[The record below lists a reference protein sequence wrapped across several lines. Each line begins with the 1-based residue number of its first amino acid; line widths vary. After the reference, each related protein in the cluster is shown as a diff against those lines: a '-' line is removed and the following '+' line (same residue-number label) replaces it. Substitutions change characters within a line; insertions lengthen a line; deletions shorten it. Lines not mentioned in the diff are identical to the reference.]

1 MSWLVAGPRIFRLF
15 MKGKFDPYVLCVT
28 FGQKSSKLNSRPVYC
43 SQLYGKCCTL
53 GYNTISNEGN
63 LKETLIKIVLLR
75 NSYCSKQYC
84 AGFMCIKE
92 SEIKSK
98 KTTNV
103 RWCNLLVC
111 LHSTS
116 WYTIV
121 WQKGIQD
128 EFQMGPFVLL
138 QTYGKLYDSI
148 KKWMMWH
155 HEPCAALFVWKK
167 TPNKQDPQ
175 WSEKYF
181 EGAL

>member
-1 MSWLVAGPRIFRLF
+1 M
-15 MKGKFDPYVLCVT
+15 
-28 FGQKSSKLNSRPVYC
+28 
-43 SQLYGKCCTL
+43 
-53 GYNTISNEGN
+53 
-63 LKETLIKIVLLR
+63 R
-75 NSYCSKQYC
+75 NSYCPKQYC
-84 AGFMCIKE
+84 AGFKCIKE

-167 TPNKQDPQ
+167 PRTNRTLNGVNNIFREHCSFYNTGIPRFTLLMWGHIKNPRKA
-175 WSEKYF
+175 KT
-181 EGAL
+181 A

>member
-1 MSWLVAGPRIFRLF
+1 MGLQILSGLYSDARSEQRTLTAQFCNNDGLSSKIEIIYKYHKVARSTLSKLVAHLRIFRLL
-15 MKGKFDPYVLCVT
+15 MKGKFDAYVLCVT

-43 SQLYGKCCTL
+43 SQLYGKCRTL

-75 NSYCSKQYC
+75 NSYCPKQYC
-84 AGFMCIKE
+84 AGFKCIKE

-121 WQKGIQD
+121 
-128 EFQMGPFVLL
+128 
-138 QTYGKLYDSI
+138 
-148 KKWMMWH
+148 
-155 HEPCAALFVWKK
+155 
-167 TPNKQDPQ
+167 
-175 WSEKYF
+175 
-181 EGAL
+181 